1 MELSGIGPVEP
12 GEGTHAGDAPS
23 PRGRLAP
30 LYTRHRRAAL
40 AAGTAAVALAGGL
53 LYVTRPQPEPPA
65 PPPYPSQAVEFT
77 YLGPEPRPAG
87 LPAGSFSFGIAVTTR
102 DGPPITVTRIS
113 QPSAGLTLS
122 ARPRPPFRSPADGAR
137 TVVITLR
144 VTDCGKVPR
153 NAGLPFLDVTLRNR
167 RAIEDH
173 SFILGGRYA
182 HDLSEA
188 IEVACS
194 NDLTSLPKLK
204 NTPENASTLPAAS
217 HNVDR
222 ANRP

>member
-1 MELSGIGPVEP
+1 VELSGIGPVEP

-30 LYTRHRRAAL
+30 LYTRHRRAVL
-40 AAGTAAVALAGGL
+40 AAGAATVVLAGGL
-53 LYVTRPQPEPPA
+53 LYVTRPRPEPPA
-65 PPPYPSQAVEFT
+65 PPPYPSQAVEFS
-77 YLGPEPRPAG
+77 YLGPEPPRAG
-87 LPAGSFSFGIAVTTR
+87 LPAGSFRFGVGVTTR
-102 DGPPITVTRIS
+102 DGPPITVTRVS

-122 ARPRPPFRSPADGAR
+122 VRPRPPFESPVDGVR

-167 RAIEDH
+167 RAIQDH

-194 NDLTSLPKLK
+194 NDRASLPKPK
-204 NTPENASTLPAAS
+204 NTPENASALPAAS
-217 HNVDR
+217 HNADR